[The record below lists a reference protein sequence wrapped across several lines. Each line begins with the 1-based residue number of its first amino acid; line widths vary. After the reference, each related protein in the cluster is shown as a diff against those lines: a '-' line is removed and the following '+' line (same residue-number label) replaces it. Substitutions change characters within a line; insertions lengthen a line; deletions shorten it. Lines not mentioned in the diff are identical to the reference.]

1 MSTYTK
7 NTLNIQN
14 LQGKSVQASFYK
26 PARSEMKTALLYFH
40 GGGFVFGSRNDLP
53 AEYIELFTSAS
64 IGLVAVDYPLAPE
77 TKFPTV
83 LEVTHDITEWFVDG
97 FLSEHQ
103 LEDYFILGRSA
114 GAFLALKN
122 GAYAK
127 ELSKTPAGII
137 SLYGY
142 FNLNDA
148 SFTVPNRHYL
158 QYPKVSDKIV
168 SRQIQNEPLLEAS
181 DQNRYLVYM
190 ASRQKGDWVDLFLS
204 SPEQK
209 RELSMTKEEIQELPP
224 LFISASKQ
232 DPDIPAR
239 QSRQLANF
247 HDEATLHLVD
257 VAEHDFDRTHLDLL
271 GKELYEEIITWMFDI
286 LS

>member
-1 MSTYTK
+1 MSIYNK
-7 NTLNIQN
+7 NTLN
-14 LQGKSVQASFYK
+14 LQDLQEKSVQANFYK

-53 AEYIELFTSAS
+53 DEYIELLTSAG
-64 IGLVAVDYPLAPE
+64 IGIVAVDYPLAPE
-77 TKFPTV
+77 TKFPAILDTTN
-83 LEVTHDITEWFVDG
+83 EITEWFVEE
-97 FLSEHQ
+97 FLDAHG
-103 LEDYFILGRSA
+103 LEKYFIMGRSA

-122 GAYAK
+122 GVFAK
-127 ELSKTPAGII
+127 ELSKAPSGIV

-158 QYPKVSDKIV
+158 QYPKVNDKIV
-168 SRQIQNEPLLEAS
+168 SRQIQNEPLLEAT

-190 ASRQKGDWVDLFLS
+190 VARQKGDWLDLFLTAS
-204 SPEQK
+204 EQK
-209 RELSMTKEEIQELPP
+209 RELSISKEEIKRLPP

-247 HDEATLHLVD
+247 HEDASLNLVD
-257 VAEHDFDRTHLDLL
+257 VPEHDFDRTHIDSLGIDLYENITSWILDLL
-271 GKELYEEIITWMFDI
+271 N
-286 LS
+286 

>member
-1 MSTYTK
+1 MSRHTK
-7 NTLNIQN
+7 NTLNIAK
-14 LQGKSVQASFYK
+14 LQGKSVQASFYQ
-26 PARSEMKTALLYFH
+26 PSDTEMKTALLYFH

-53 AEYIELFTSAS
+53 KDYIELFMRAG
-64 IGLVAVDYPLAPE
+64 IGIVAVDYPLAPE

-83 LEVTHDITEWFVDG
+83 LDVTHEITEWFVEN
-97 FLSEHQ
+97 FLAEHK
-103 LEDYFILGRSA
+103 LDDYFIFGRSA

-122 GAYAK
+122 GAYTQN
-127 ELSKTPAGII
+127 LSKQPTGIV

-168 SRQIQNEPLLEAS
+168 SRQIQKEPLLEAS

-190 ASRQKGDWVDLFLS
+190 ASRQKGDWLNLFLS
-204 SPEQK
+204 SSDQK
-209 RELSMTKEEIQELPP
+209 REHSMKKEDIKDLPP

-232 DPDIPAR
+232 DPDIPSR
-239 QSRQLANF
+239 QSRQLANA
-247 HDEATLHLVD
+247 HDQAILHLVD
-257 VAEHDFDRTHLDLL
+257 VPEHDFDRTHLDTL
-271 GKELYEEIITWMFDI
+271 GKKLYEKITNWMLTF
-286 LS
+286 LP